1 MAKGNCIFIT
11 LLTFPFEFLKSPLY
25 LLFIYYLFSLRLTE
39 FVSCMCDFAR
49 FFFLLCLL
57 NLRWA
62 STFCLFYFGKL
73 VVKLAFNDLTAPC
86 GPSAKV
92 CVRWVR

>member
-1 MAKGNCIFIT
+1 MAKRNCIFIT

-49 FFFLLCLL
+49 FFFALSLESSLG
-57 NLRWA
+57 
-62 STFCLFYFGKL
+62 FYFLSFLFWEVG
-73 VVKLAFNDLTAPC
+73 
-86 GPSAKV
+86 S
-92 CVRWVR
+92 